1 MAETKNRNPLAGV
14 SLADKAKAWKET
26 DLTKSAKERA
36 KGRRAAENTER
47 VQIDVTEGVGELLD
61 QVAAEMHTTRSAVAE
76 YLLWQGLVY
85 GDPDELRAAYR
96 RLDVGTRSLPASGLP
111 GARPGDSPRHGRPG
125 SALGSAARRGGRRL
139 LCRHRQGR
147 HLRRLHVWRGGGS
160 TRLSVITAPGCSNRS
175 SPQ

>member
-85 GDPDELRAAYR
+85 GDPDELRMLLVPA
-96 RLDVGTRSLPASGLP
+96 RSPRYEFKLARSGLADWRSKF
-111 GARPGDSPRHGRPG
+111 GVWLAK
-125 SALGSAARRGGRRL
+125 LGKKAER
-139 LCRHRQGR
+139 
-147 HLRRLHVWRGGGS
+147 
-160 TRLSVITAPGCSNRS
+160 
-175 SPQ
+175 